1 MPRRPSPTQTRR
13 SLKVLIDSAAGY
25 KIDRREELA
34 AIVAVGNST
43 FPALMR
49 AFQKLP
55 RRDDDHLRVGVIVT
69 RLTQPGFLAQ
79 AKAELATLD
88 AAS

>member
-1 MPRRPSPTQTRR
+1 
-13 SLKVLIDSAAGY
+13 LKALIDAAAGY

-34 AIVAVGNST
+34 ASVAVGNSI

-55 RRDDDHLRVGVIVT
+55 RREYDHLRVGVIVT
-69 RLTQPGFLAQ
+69 RLTKPGVLAQ
-79 AKAELATLD
+79 AKAELAALG